1 MENFRID
8 FTLTDPFPDGKKL
21 GECGEKNAAQLI
33 ITPPDNLASREEIRS
48 YVVAFS
54 TGRGPVRYG
63 PVTKSETITVPV
75 GNALTVGS
83 ALSVQ
88 IEGYDSDGEFIIKS
102 PVLSGIMLSGSIADC
117 GCENDPDKN
126 VIPGHMHQNLDVLH
140 NLSESDG
147 VLHFRNTEIAKA
159 ETVRTVEL
167 RQSKSAFSVV
177 CGTPFYGS
185 MLFVAYKDGNGKP
198 FIPESAEIL
207 SIEFNLSPE
216 DDPVWIDLRDM
227 FHTEPHVPYSAN
239 YHKAVYNQ
247 SSGGAIF
254 AQATFFDNVVNH
266 FYEAAENYYIN
277 SLRVKYIE
285 RDGQE

>member
-8 FTLTDPFPDGKKL
+8 FTLSDPFPDGKKL

-88 IEGYDSDGEFIIKS
+88 VEGYDSDGEFVIKS

-117 GCENDPDKN
+117 DCDNNPDKN

-140 NLSESDG
+140 NLSEADG
-147 VLHFRNTEIAKA
+147 SLAYKGINIETEKNI
-159 ETVRTVEL
+159 RTVEL
-167 RQSKSAFSVV
+167 HSSKSDFTVLTD
-177 CGTPFYGS
+177 TPFYGT
-185 MLFVAYKDGNGKP
+185 MVFLAYDNSENP
-198 FIPESAEIL
+198 RIPIGAEIF
-207 SIEFNLSPE
+207 SVEFNMAPE
-216 DDPVWIDLRDM
+216 DNPEWIDIRDM
-227 FHTEPHVPYSAN
+227 FTYDLHIPYFIN
-239 YHKAVYNQ
+239 QHKAVY
-247 SSGGAIF
+247 SLSLGGTILS
-254 AQATFFDNVVNH
+254 QITFTNGYMNDFYDAADN
-266 FYEAAENYYIN
+266 FLFN
-277 SLRVKYIE
+277 SLRIKYIDKGGHE
-285 RDGQE
+285 